1 MSRKHITR
9 FTIEFGDC
17 DPAQIVFY
25 PNFFR
30 WMDAAS
36 LHFFSAM
43 GVPPW
48 HKRKAGDGII
58 GTPLVDAQARF
69 VAPATYGD
77 GIAIETSVTEWRGRS
92 FVMKHVIR
100 RGRTLLAEGK
110 EVRVFARRHPDDAHR
125 IQAVPPPADIRK
137 RCEG

>member
-1 MSRKHITR
+1 MSRRHVTR
-9 FTIEFGDC
+9 FTVEFGDC

-36 LHFFSAM
+36 LHFFAAV

-48 HKRKAGDGII
+48 HKRKAADGII
-58 GTPLVDAQARF
+58 GTPLVDAQASF
-69 VAPATYGD
+69 IAPATYGD
-77 GIAIETSVTEWRGRS
+77 RIAVETTVSEWRSRS
-92 FVMKHVIR
+92 FVMLHRIR
-100 RGRTLLAEGK
+100 RGRTMLAEGR
-110 EVRVFARRHPDDAHR
+110 EVRVFARRHPDDPHR

-137 RCEG
+137 RCG